1 MIETFFNI
9 LSQPWAY
16 RALIASCM
24 VGAMCGALGC
34 FIVLRNMALIG
45 DALSHAILPGVVF
58 AFIIVG
64 YSVIGFFVGSV
75 IAGLISA
82 IAITWI
88 QQNSATK
95 NDAAIGIVF
104 TAMFSVGVIG
114 ISWISHHEG
123 VHLDLKDFLFGN
135 VLGVSNVDIWLSF
148 GVLIFV
154 IGSILIYYRYLF
166 ASTFQSIVAES
177 MGISVKIIHYFL
189 MLLLSFT
196 IVASLQTVG
205 VILVVAMLISPAATA
220 LLLANRLPNV
230 LVLSILIG
238 ILSCGIGLMFSII
251 LETTPGP
258 VMTLIATIFY
268 ALAILFSPKKGII
281 FLWWRKRKLV
291 NKIQYEDVLKAAY
304 RLSKNDDLSIQSI
317 ANRLHIKRELLQSKI
332 NFLLKKGWLVFKNN
346 DLVITED
353 GRFEAK
359 KLVRAHR
366 LWETYL
372 VEKLGLTQEQ
382 IHNEAEKL
390 EHLFSA
396 EFIDEID
403 NALDYPNLDPHGSPI
418 PQIKENNDLVLTNF
432 NENQVVKIIENQPNE
447 HVSTLLWKLKILPD
461 ELLYI
466 NTISST
472 NIVVTQLKRQ
482 INIPM
487 NLASKII
494 VYQ

>member
-1 MIETFFNI
+1 MIEAFFEI

-16 RALIASCM
+16 RALVASCM

-58 AFIIVG
+58 AFMIVG

-75 IAGLISA
+75 IAGLLSA

-88 QQNSATK
+88 QQNATTK

-104 TAMFSVGVIG
+104 TAMFSIGVIG

-154 IGSILIYYRYLF
+154 IGSILIFYRYLF

-177 MGISVKIIHYFL
+177 MGISVKTIHYFL

-220 LLLANRLPNV
+220 LLLTNRLPNV
-230 LVLSILIG
+230 IILSIIIG
-238 ILSCGIGLMFSII
+238 VLSCGIGLIFSII

-268 ALAILFSPKKGII
+268 FIAILFSPKKGIVYNW
-281 FLWWRKRKLV
+281 LRKRKLER
-291 NKIQYEDVLKAAY
+291 KIVYEDVLKAAY
-304 RLSKNDDLSIQSI
+304 RLSKDSNLSVNSLM
-317 ANRLHIKRELLQSKI
+317 NRLQTSKEYLQPKI
-332 NFLLKKGWLVFKNN
+332 NFLLKKNWLVKDDNI
-346 DLVITED
+346 LKITEE
-353 GRFEAK
+353 GRYEAK

-382 IHNEAEKL
+382 IHQDAEKL

-396 EFIDEID
+396 EFIDE
-403 NALDYPNLDPHGSPI
+403 LDHDLDFPNLDPHGSPI
-418 PQIKENNDLVLTNF
+418 PQLNDLKNIVLAQF
-432 NENQVVKIIENQPNE
+432 NEHQKLKVVENQPNE
-447 HVSTLLWKLKILPD
+447 HVSTLLWKLKILPNETLSIENID
-461 ELLYI
+461 EEEI
-466 NTISST
+466 IISQH
-472 NIVVTQLKRQ
+472 NRR
-482 INIPM
+482 INIPKK
-487 NLASKII
+487 LASKII